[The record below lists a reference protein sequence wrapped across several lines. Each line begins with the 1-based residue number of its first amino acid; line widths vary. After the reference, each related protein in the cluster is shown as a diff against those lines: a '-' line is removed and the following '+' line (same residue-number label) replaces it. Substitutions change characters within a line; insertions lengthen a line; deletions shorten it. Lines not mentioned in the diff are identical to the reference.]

1 DAGADEVG
9 GRANAIDTLLTEAE
23 QVLAPGEADATAAF
37 AGAFTILLREGLEA
51 LLIVIAMLAF
61 LRKAGRTE
69 AMPYVHAGWVGALVA
84 GGATWAAATGLI
96 GISGASREL
105 TEGFAALFA
114 AVVLV
119 WVGIWM
125 HGKSQAGA
133 WQRYIEDRL
142 S

>member
-1 DAGADEVG
+1 LAARDRELMLRIEAAMIELRTAIGSDAGTDEVV
-9 GRANAIDTLLTEAE
+9 GRADSIDALLAEAE

-84 GGATWAAATGLI
+84 GGATWAAATWL
-96 GISGASREL
+96 
-105 TEGFAALFA
+105 
-114 AVVLV
+114 
-119 WVGIWM
+119 
-125 HGKSQAGA
+125 
-133 WQRYIEDRL
+133 
-142 S
+142 